1 MVSINNKNLNTT
13 SNKIRKCSALIQYVY
28 EQLVNDDEIRRYLYY
43 NTYTPLSNRGK
54 GYDGKIIQQP
64 DIGVEDMENLI
75 FDSPFNPETNML
87 LQNYLFINLTNGK
100 FNNRQNSIFFEINI
114 LVPEKYSK
122 ISNGYRYFEI
132 AQRVADILDKMHIE
146 GEFAEELGNLQPN
159 LYAMPVY
166 RLSKTNDLIWVSMQF
181 ETPLVPFD
189 RVRL

>member
-1 MVSINNKNLNTT
+1 MSSLNNKYLNTT

-28 EQLVNDDEIRRYLYY
+28 EQLLSDEEIRRYLYY

-54 GYDGKIIQQP
+54 GYDGKIVQQP
-64 DIGVEDMENLI
+64 DIGIEGMDTLI
-75 FDSPFNPETNML
+75 FDSPFNPDVDIS

-100 FNNRQNSIFFEINI
+100 FNSRQNSIFFEVNI
-114 LVPEKYSK
+114 LVPDKYSK

-132 AQRVADILDKMHIE
+132 AQRVATILDKIYIE

-166 RLSKTNDLIWVSMQF
+166 RLSKTNDIVWVSMQF
-181 ETPLVPFD
+181 NVDLVPFD